1 MTDLTKTSRVYTNN
15 PLGEGHSLSLDGDT
29 HHYLRNV
36 MRVAEGQV
44 VRVFNGRN
52 GEFVGRIERVDKKQI
67 EITLENRIREQ
78 QDPRHRVHLLF
89 TPLKKERMDFLIEK
103 AVELGATDFHPVLT
117 QNTDI
122 RKINDDR
129 IRAQIIEAA
138 EQCERMDIPNLHD
151 ATDILPKMAGWAKD
165 IPVWAGIERMGVE
178 PMPRGTEQDC
188 AVLIGPPGGFTTE
201 EKSDI
206 VGRPFI
212 RAVALGK
219 NILRSETAAIA
230 ALSLLRL

>member
-1 MTDLTKTSRVYTNN
+1 
-15 PLGEGHSLSLDGDT
+15 
-29 HHYLRNV
+29 

>member
-1 MTDLTKTSRVYTNN
+1 MTDLTKTSRVYTTGD
-15 PLGEGHSLSLDGDT
+15 LGEGHSLTLEGDT

-52 GEFVGRIERVDKKQI
+52 GEFVGRIERVEKKHI
-67 EITLENRIREQ
+67 ELTIENRIREQ
-78 QDPRHRVHLLF
+78 QDPRHHIHLLF

-103 AVELGATDFHPVLT
+103 AVELGVTDLHPVLT
-117 QNTDI
+117 QNADI

-138 EQCERMDIPNLHD
+138 EQCERMDVPTLHD
-151 ATDILPKMAGWAKD
+151 LEDILPKMTKWPEEL
-165 IPVWAGIERMGVE
+165 PVWAGIERMGVE

-188 AVLIGPPGGFTTE
+188 AILIGPPGGFSAE
-201 EKSDI
+201 EKSEI
-206 VGRPFI
+206 VGKTFTH
-212 RAVALGK
+212 AVALGK